1 MIRRA
6 IIALAA
12 ALALL
17 APALPLAAET
27 PAPLEEIRLWPGTPP
42 GNGKVTGEEKIG
54 GEGSGLGAISNIATP
69 RMRVYRPAVPN
80 GAAVLVA
87 GGGGYF
93 RIQLKKESTPAAEWL
108 RGQGFTVFELLYRL
122 PNDGWDSS
130 APFMDAQRAMKIIR
144 TRAGEFGIDPQ
155 RIGIMGFSAGGHLA
169 GFTAYQPARALY
181 EGRDRFEHVSARPDF
196 AVLLFPVVT
205 LRKPYDTTRT
215 RREIV
220 GDKATPEAE
229 AAWSLDTY
237 ASKDA
242 PPTIIFAAA
251 DDPTTPPGHGI
262 LLFQTLIAAG
272 ASAELHLF
280 RDGGHGWGLGQ
291 PEQVISQWPGLFAH
305 WAQSLKITEK
315 RGE

>member
-1 MIRRA
+1 MIARLLV
-6 IIALAA
+6 AL
-12 ALALL
+12 LALL
-17 APALPLAAET
+17 APAPLFAGET
-27 PAPLEEIRLWPGTPP
+27 ITIPEEILLWPGSMP
-42 GNGKVTGEEKIG
+42 GNGKVEGPEKIG
-54 GEGSGLGAISNIATP
+54 TEGAGLGAVSNVSLP
-69 RMRVYRPAVPN
+69 RMRVYRPEKPN

-108 RGQGFTVFELLYRL
+108 QARGFTVFELIYRL
-122 PNDGWDSS
+122 PNDGWDAA

-144 TRAGEFGIDPQ
+144 TRAQAFGVRPD

-169 GFTAYQPARALY
+169 GFTAYQPARAFY
-181 EGRDRFEHVSARPDF
+181 AGTDAYEHVSARPDF

-205 LRKPYDTTRT
+205 LRAPYDTTRT

-220 GDKATPEAE
+220 GEKASAKAEAE
-229 AAWSLDTY
+229 WSLDTW
-237 ASKDA
+237 ATKDA
-242 PPTIIFAAA
+242 PPTIIFASA

-280 RDGGHGWGLGQ
+280 RDGGHGWGLGR
-291 PEQVISQWPGLFAH
+291 PEQVISQWPHIFEH
-305 WAQSLKITEK
+305 WARSLQLIEK
-315 RGE
+315 QGE